1 VVADGPTT
9 LDRATA
15 ALDAVHRQVVSHRGE
30 LFWVGVLATSTFAA
44 VSLYGYD
51 VADPTWD
58 AALPAGAIVRNPC
71 GLVGA
76 RIADALLQA
85 FGYGAWC
92 VTTGAAV
99 AIQRI
104 AGRRGLP
111 WGRRVVGAV
120 AGVMALAMVDLSMG
134 VPPHSPFPPAGLVGH
149 ALGVSSAAMVGPVG
163 AWLVWLPA
171 FVGALGVFFGVSWR
185 DLVVALLER
194 VEDELPSR
202 AADAEPVLARVGH
215 VAGSGLVGAGHGL
228 RAATRWTAMGL
239 FTGFARFGD
248 GVRLVL
254 GEFWLTLTS
263 LLDAL
268 VSLFGGAAR
277 ATSRGVRRVATG
289 MIDGLGDRTAHGEGS
304 ISAANEEVSRP
315 LDVLEALM
323 DTPVPLTGPGS
334 RHQSVVALQD
344 GLGLDAL
351 PATRQTVEPTLI
363 TPTRLADGQTL
374 GDGVAARRAGGVAT
388 TATRVVA
395 PNVPTVARPRRGA
408 VPPAPAVRPH
418 TSTVSPAVDFG
429 DVRRPA
435 RPSPRA
441 VIHTQPGPATGVS
454 VLGGARRPTSHASP
468 IATSPTASTG
478 SPQPATLRNA
488 DPVSGPGPSARHDAL
503 HGFSRPERV
512 DAREPLSPPL
522 MVAGDAFEAEDPTR
536 PGQDGRNA
544 APVSDP
550 GATAIG
556 ARPRG
561 AVLSG
566 PPDDLSEDAPTVG
579 PAVEPAEGLVA
590 RVDDDGGAVVD
601 RASLFFQLPQLSLL
615 DPVPEQRATINEEEL
630 RALAQ
635 TVEDSL
641 ASFKVTGRVVNVRV
655 GPVVT
660 TFEYLPDQG
669 ITVKR
674 IQTLSD
680 DLAMAL
686 CAMSVRVV
694 APIPGKG
701 VVGIEVPSSTRMTIF
716 LRELLASDEFRNTRA
731 ALPVILGK
739 DVEGRPMVADLARMP
754 HVLVGGTTGSGKSV
768 GVNGML
774 MSLLFTRTPEELR
787 LLLIDPKKLEFE
799 AYADVPHLL
808 HPVVVDPK
816 TASAALAW
824 ACKEMDRRYELLARW
839 AVRNISSYNEKVLA
853 ETANWTRE
861 KARRYAPK
869 DWPDDVPPPKPE
881 LLPYIVIVID
891 ELADLMMVAR
901 KDVEG
906 SIVRLAQM
914 ARACGMHLVI
924 ATQRPSV
931 DVITGIIKANLPTRI
946 SFKLRTNTDSR
957 TILDQGGAEKLLGQG
972 DMLYLPGAGEVQ
984 RAHGPFVSDA
994 EVERVIVYL
1003 REQRAPDYIEAIT
1016 AEPEADGDSDV
1027 DPADQDDLFDEAVE
1041 VVKKAGKAS
1050 TSMIQRH
1057 FRIGYNRAARIID
1070 LLEQAGVVGPADG
1083 ARPREVLIGP
1093 HAN

>member
-1 VVADGPTT
+1 F
-9 LDRATA
+9 
-15 ALDAVHRQVVSHRGE
+15 DAVHRQVVSHRTE
-30 LFWVGVLATSTFAA
+30 LLWGSVLAGSLFAA
-44 VSLYGYD
+44 VSLYGYH

-58 AALPAGAIVRNPC
+58 VDVPAGALVRNPC
-71 GLVGA
+71 GRVGA
-76 RIADALLQA
+76 RLADGLFQA
-85 FGYGAWC
+85 FGYGAWW
-92 VTTGAAV
+92 VSTGTVVAV
-99 AIQRI
+99 LRL
-104 AGRRGLP
+104 AGRPGWT
-111 WGRRVVGAV
+111 WGRRVVGCV
-120 AGVMALAMVDLSMG
+120 AGALALALIDLGLG
-134 VPPHSPFPPAGLVGH
+134 VPTHSPFPPGGMVGH
-149 ALGVSSAAMVGPVG
+149 ALGVSSVALVGPVG
-163 AWLVWLPA
+163 AWLVWVPA
-171 FVGALGVFFGVSWR
+171 FVGALGVLLGLSWR
-185 DLVVALLER
+185 DLVVAMIDR
-194 VEDELPSR
+194 VERELPVRSEE
-202 AADAEPVLARVGH
+202 DAPVLARVGH
-215 VAGSGLVGAGHGL
+215 VAGSGIVGAGQGL
-228 RAATRWTAMGL
+228 HAATRWTALGL
-239 FTGFARFGD
+239 FAGVTRFGE
-248 GVRLVL
+248 GVQIVL
-254 GEFWLTLTS
+254 GEAWGVLTS
-263 LLDAL
+263 FGGAVLGW
-268 VSLFGGAAR
+268 FGGAATV
-277 ATSRGVRRVATG
+277 TSRGVKRVVTG
-289 MIDGLGDRTAHGEGS
+289 MVDGIGDRTAHGEGLTAS
-304 ISAANEEVSRP
+304 SHVGSAPQQDLV
-315 LDVLEALM
+315 EALI
-323 DTPVPLTGPGS
+323 DTPAPS
-334 RHQSVVALQD
+334 RASQHRAAASIVELAA
-344 GLGLDAL
+344 GIGLDAL
-351 PATRQTVEPTLI
+351 PPTRQTVEPTQI

-374 GDGVAARRAGGVAT
+374 GDGVARRRAGAPQAT
-388 TATRVVA
+388 TATPAVA
-395 PNVPTVARPRRGA
+395 PIVEAPSPAVTRPRRGA
-408 VPPAPAVRPH
+408 VVPAPVVARPH
-418 TSTVSPAVDFG
+418 TSTGAPAVDFG
-429 DVRRPA
+429 DARRPA
-435 RPSPRA
+435 RPSGRA
-441 VIHTQPGPATGVS
+441 GLRTQPGPATGVS
-454 VLGGARRPTSHASP
+454 VVGATGRPTALRGSGS
-468 IATSPTASTG
+468 TASSST
-478 SPQPATLRNA
+478 PQPAMLRNA
-488 DPVSGPGPSARHDAL
+488 ATISGPGGGIHNEGM
-503 HGFSRPERV
+503 HGFSKAPIGVAWVE
-512 DAREPLSPPL
+512 ESLPPA
-522 MVAGDAFEAEDPTR
+522 VRSAGTPFESEDPTL
-536 PGQDGRNA
+536 PGQVTRNA
-544 APVSDP
+544 ASPSDP
-550 GATAIG
+550 GETSVPPAPPPAPPP
-556 ARPRG
+556 PR
-561 AVLSG
+561 ALELA
-566 PPDDLSEDAPTVG
+566 DDAPTLG
-579 PAVEPAEGLVA
+579 PAVEPGEGLVA

-601 RASLFFQLPQLSLL
+601 RASLFFQLPQLNLL

-630 RALAQ
+630 RGLAQ

-701 VVGIEVPSSTRMTIF
+701 VVGIEVPSSTRMTIY

-839 AVRNISSYNEKVLA
+839 AVRNIASYNEKVLT

-881 LLPYIVIVID
+881 LLSYIVIVID

-994 EVERVIVYL
+994 EVERVITFL

-1016 AEPEADGDSDV
+1016 AEPEADGESDV
-1027 DPADQDDLFDEAVE
+1027 DPADQDELFDEAVE